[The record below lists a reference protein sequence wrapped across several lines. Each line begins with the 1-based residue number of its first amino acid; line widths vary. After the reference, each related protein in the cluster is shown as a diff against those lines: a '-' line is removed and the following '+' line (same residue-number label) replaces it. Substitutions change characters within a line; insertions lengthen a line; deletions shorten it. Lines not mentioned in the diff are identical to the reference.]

1 MMARGRWLLAT
12 LLLCTAVW
20 GNGGAP
26 ARDILVAD
34 LPAEARQTLALIH
47 SGGPFPYAKDGVV
60 FGNYEGA
67 LPKRTR
73 GYYTEYT
80 VRTPRDRTRG
90 PRRIVA
96 GKGKT
101 GDPGTSGEYWY
112 TDDHYASFSR
122 IRE

>member
-1 MMARGRWLLAT
+1 MMAHSRWLLAT

-20 GNGGAP
+20 GKGGAP
-26 ARDILVAD
+26 ARDIQVTD
-34 LPAEARQTLALIH
+34 LPGEARQTLALIH

-67 LPKRTR
+67 LPKRNR

-80 VRTPRDRTRG
+80 VRTPRERTRG